1 MGLDLRQGRNEIH
14 RCTSRKQKTR
24 MPCSTGHPGTK
35 SGDSAV
41 PPHLSHPGTALS
53 SSLQERDLRPIPRA
67 LITVASPAC
76 LLGGFPFG
84 LRLTGPF
91 TCPLPASF
99 PPAGSS
105 LKADWQATS
114 PDHSPFM
121 VGPRIQVGSGGV
133 NIVRTCRHRLVPD
146 HRRLIVGDGPE
157 PRMEPSRRSVGPLP
171 KGRSNSVPRVDG
183 ASGSECGICPRSV
196 THILGPQRAS
206 FSPGIGAC
214 MVRDDKIVF
223 LETGS
228 AKAFRSSV
236 PGLFHEQPD

>member
-1 MGLDLRQGRNEIH
+1 MFD
-14 RCTSRKQKTR
+14 
-24 MPCSTGHPGTK
+24 GT
-35 SGDSAV
+35 SGDEIRGFRGAT
-41 PPHLSHPGTALS
+41 PLEHPGTALR

-99 PPAGSS
+99 PPSGSS

-133 NIVRTCRHRLVPD
+133 NIVRICRHGLVPD
-146 HRRLIVGDGPE
+146 HRRLVVGTAPDRGWNQAGV
-157 PRMEPSRRSVGPLP
+157 PSVPCR

-196 THILGPQRAS
+196 THILCPQRAS
-206 FSPGIGAC
+206 LSPGIGAC
-214 MVRDDKIVF
+214 MVCDDEIVL

-228 AKAFRSSV
+228 AKALRGSV